1 MKRLLAFTL
10 VALVAGVA
18 QAEEPKSGLK
28 DGAFVAA
35 FNVRDVTGPNEGKTL
50 CYRCLYNTRPVV
62 SIFTRNLDDAT
73 AQLIKKVDEQVGK
86 NEDKQMRA
94 FVVLLTDDA
103 DSAEEQLKKVAEK
116 QGIKNVPLTVFDG
129 EAGPPEYKINKDAEV
144 TVLMWNKSKVEANR
158 GFAKGEFDA
167 KDVPVVLD
175 DTKKIL
181 E

>member
-28 DGAFVAA
+28 EGAPVAA
-35 FNVRDVTGPNEGKTL
+35 FNVRDVTGPAQGETL
-50 CYRCLYNTRPVV
+50 CYRCRYGGRPVV
-62 SIFTRNLDDAT
+62 SIFTRSLDDQT
-73 AQLIKKVDEQVGK
+73 AQLIKKLDEQVGQ
-86 NEDKQMRA
+86 NEEKQMRA

-103 DSAEEQLKKVAEK
+103 DSAEEQLKKVAQA

-129 EAGPPEYKINKDAEV
+129 EAGPAEYKINKDADV

-158 GFAKGEFDA
+158 GFAKGELDA
-167 KDVPVVLD
+167 KAIPVILE

-181 E
+181 N